1 MFDLNVYRL
10 VQTNTLNN
18 KTRLI
23 NFNIMTDTKSN
34 NGLKVIAGLLGVIL
48 LGTIIYT
55 VSLYQDKK
63 KTTDALTQQK
73 DLVVEDL
80 NSLKSEYDKA
90 ILESNATNEELVNA
104 RDRIA
109 QYIDSVKTMKADIS
123 SLYRYR
129 NQVNILTKEREEL
142 LSKIDE
148 LTKSNTMIAMQRDST
163 FVELTKQTVF
173 NDSLVV
179 QNTQLADV
187 VEKGSALNLSRFTVD
202 AVKERNSGKLVS
214 TSRANGTDKF
224 KICFTVAD
232 NVIAQAGDREFFLEV
247 LDPQGN
253 VLGESYSKS
262 NASGSS
268 VTYSKGTNFY
278 YENKSLD
285 VCDFIN
291 KPAGDFQKGN
301 YMVNVYDDKLKLLG
315 TSKFTLK

>member
-1 MFDLNVYRL
+1 
-10 VQTNTLNN
+10 
-18 KTRLI
+18 
-23 NFNIMTDTKSN
+23 MTETKNN
-34 NGLKVIAGLLGVIL
+34 NGLKVLAGLLGVVL

-63 KTTDALTQQK
+63 KTETVLTQEKQ
-73 DLVVEDL
+73 LVVEDL

-90 ILESNATNEELVNA
+90 ILESNATNEELVSA
-104 RDRIA
+104 RDNIA
-109 QYIDSVKTMKADIS
+109 KYIDSVKTMKADIT
-123 SLYRYR
+123 SLARYR
-129 NQVNILTKEREEL
+129 RQVGVLKAEREQL
-142 LSKIDE
+142 LAQVDS
-148 LTKSNTMIAMQRDST
+148 LTRSNTFIAMQRDST
-163 FVELTKQTVF
+163 YVELEKQTVF

-187 VEKGSALNLSRFTVD
+187 VEKGSALNLSKFKID
-202 AVKERNSGKLVS
+202 AVKERTSGKLVS
-214 TSRANGTDKF
+214 TSRATRTDKF

-232 NVIAQAGDREFFLEV
+232 NVIAEAGDREFFVEV

-253 VLGESYSKS
+253 VLGESYSKT
-262 NASGSS
+262 NEGGAS

-285 VCDFIN
+285 VCDYIN

-301 YMVNVYDDKLKLLG
+301 YMVNVYDDGLKLLG

>member
-1 MFDLNVYRL
+1 
-10 VQTNTLNN
+10 
-18 KTRLI
+18 
-23 NFNIMTDTKSN
+23 MTETKNN
-34 NGLKVIAGLLGVIL
+34 NGLKVLAGLLGVVL

-63 KTTDALTQQK
+63 KTETVLTQEK
-73 DLVVEDL
+73 ELVVEDL

-90 ILESNATNEELVNA
+90 ILESNATNEELVSA
-104 RDRIA
+104 RDNIA
-109 QYIDSVKTMKADIS
+109 KYIDSVKTMKADIS
-123 SLYRYR
+123 TLARYR
-129 NQVNILTKEREEL
+129 RQVGVLKAEREQL
-142 LSKIDE
+142 LAQVDS
-148 LTKSNTMIAMQRDST
+148 LTRSNTFIAMQRDST
-163 FVELTKQTVF
+163 YVELEKQTVF

-187 VEKGSALNLSRFTVD
+187 VEKGSALNLSKFSVD
-202 AVKERNSGKLVS
+202 AVRERSSGKLVS
-214 TSRANGTDKF
+214 TSRAKATDKF

-232 NVIAQAGDREFFLEV
+232 NVISEAGDREFFVEV

-253 VLGESYSKS
+253 VLGESYSKT
-262 NASGSS
+262 NEGGAS

-285 VCDFIN
+285 VCDYIN

-301 YMVNVYDDKLKLLG
+301 YMVNVYDDGLKLLG